1 MEESNDFLGSARFSS
16 AFNEAKF
23 EAFFSVP
30 KNPIFSGIAGNL
42 IFLIFSN
49 WFYSGSMELQLTSA
63 TCLKIFIFPTFQN
76 QKSILL
82 SFLSNSL
89 LRSVCFYPLHY
100 FFLCL
105 VKFPGCGDLASWNKL
120 YCCDFEF
127 SIPGNLSFSGFWLG
141 FIFLQ
146 FLTGS

>member
-1 MEESNDFLGSARFSS
+1 MTFSDRLGFHLHLMKLNLRR
-16 AFNEAKF
+16 
-23 EAFFSVP
+23 FFSVP

-76 QKSILL
+76 RKSISL

-100 FFLCL
+100 FFVFGQIPWLWR
-105 VKFPGCGDLASWNKL
+105 PGVL
-120 YCCDFEF
+120 E
-127 SIPGNLSFSGFWLG
+127 
-141 FIFLQ
+141 
-146 FLTGS
+146 